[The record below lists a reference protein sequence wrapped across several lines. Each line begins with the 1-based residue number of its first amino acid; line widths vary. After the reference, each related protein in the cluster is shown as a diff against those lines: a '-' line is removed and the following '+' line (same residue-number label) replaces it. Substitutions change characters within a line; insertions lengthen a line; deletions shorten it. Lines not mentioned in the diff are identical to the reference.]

1 MENEK
6 IKVSHF
12 FTILER
18 CHTNMSLIPCTC
30 VTFYPNSSACSNSQE
45 PSTVVSFSLYHRP
58 WGLRKQLLDRV
69 EQPISYFDP
78 SKNGE
83 TNVPSEL
90 AF

>member
-6 IKVSHF
+6 IKVSYF
-12 FTILER
+12 FTILGR
-18 CHTNMSLIPCTC
+18 CHTNVSLIPCTR
-30 VTFYPNSSACSNSQE
+30 VTLYPNNLACSNSQE
-45 PSTVVSFSLYHRP
+45 PEAVVSFSLYHRP

-69 EQPISYFDP
+69 EHPISYFDP